1 MQLKKGRTQP
11 DASKAASVSMDV
23 IDDYNRDRYNPVIAD
38 FVKKLPG
45 VTSRNVYAILNAVNS
60 MGELLAM
67 SVDDLAALVGAGNGS
82 MLHEA
87 LHKPQLPRGDGQE
100 VAASAA
106 SATGAGKAKRG
117 RFKSNVNGRG
127 RGSGKIEI
135 RD

>member
-60 MGELLAM
+60 LGELLAM

-82 MLHEA
+82 MLHET
-87 LHKPQLPRGDGQE
+87 LHKPQMPRDSQD
-100 VAASAA
+100 AASAS
-106 SATGAGKAKRG
+106 SAAGAVKAKRG
-117 RFKSNVNGRG
+117 RKPLNPNATPF
-127 RGSGKIEI
+127 EPAET
-135 RD
+135 